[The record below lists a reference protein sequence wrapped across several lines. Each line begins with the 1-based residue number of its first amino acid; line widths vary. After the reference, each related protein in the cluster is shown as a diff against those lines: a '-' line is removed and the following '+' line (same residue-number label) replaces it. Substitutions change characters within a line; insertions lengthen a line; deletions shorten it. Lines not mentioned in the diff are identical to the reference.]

1 MTLWHCAA
9 VASGHIALAR
19 ECPDAAGR
27 WRCAMFRM
35 DGWKK
40 ALSEPNAV
48 GWIAFLILIASIG
61 IGALI
66 FDRPPPRGPA
76 QANFSQLH

>member
-1 MTLWHCAA
+1 
-9 VASGHIALAR
+9 
-19 ECPDAAGR
+19 
-27 WRCAMFRM
+27 M

-40 ALSEPNAV
+40 APSEPNAV

-66 FDRPPPRGPA
+66 FDRSPPRGPA
-76 QANFSQLH
+76 QANFSQPH